1 MRTSLCLPVKLY
13 FDIDINAHTNKNFD
27 SKSLVDKLVNIFVLR
42 CNNMFDLH
50 CTPENAV
57 ILDSSNEHK
66 LSYHVIFR
74 EIVFSNNQMCKR
86 FIQQVLNDLS
96 PEDLSKLT
104 VLDKYEKSV
113 PAVDLSVYNRNQCFR
128 EVIVK
133 R

>member
-1 MRTSLCLPVKLY
+1 
-13 FDIDINAHTNKNFD
+13 
-27 SKSLVDKLVNIFVLR
+27 
-42 CNNMFDLH
+42 
-50 CTPENAV
+50 
-57 ILDSSNEHK
+57 
-66 LSYHVIFR
+66 
-74 EIVFSNNQMCKR
+74 MCKR

>member
-1 MRTSLCLPVKLY
+1 
-13 FDIDINAHTNKNFD
+13 
-27 SKSLVDKLVNIFVLR
+27 
-42 CNNMFDLH
+42 MFDLH

-133 R
+133 Q

>member
-1 MRTSLCLPVKLY
+1 
-13 FDIDINAHTNKNFD
+13 
-27 SKSLVDKLVNIFVLR
+27 
-42 CNNMFDLH
+42 MFNLQ
-50 CTPENAV
+50 CKPENAV
-57 ILDSSNEHK
+57 ILDSSNEQK

-104 VLDKYEKSV
+104 VFDKYEKSV

-133 R
+133 Q